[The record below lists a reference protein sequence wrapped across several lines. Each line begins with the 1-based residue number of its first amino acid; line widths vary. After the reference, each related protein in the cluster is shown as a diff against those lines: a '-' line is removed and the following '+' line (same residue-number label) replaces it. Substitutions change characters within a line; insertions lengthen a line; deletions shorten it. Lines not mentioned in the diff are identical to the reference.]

1 MLLDYVAGPVGQTFL
16 DGDAFIKV
24 IGGPVGGGKSTVALF
39 DLVTR
44 MVRQEPFMGVRRTKF
59 IILRN
64 TAQQL
69 EQTVKP
75 LIDEWLVKRVNGAMG
90 AWQLT
95 KKVFVIAFKLPDGT
109 TVSSEL
115 LLQAADTPDDVQRLL
130 SLEASAAWVEEARE
144 VDPEVFRGLRGR
156 VNRYPNMASGGVT
169 YPGVICSTNPP
180 PAGGFWHDL
189 MVNPPKNTQVY
200 LQPAAI
206 LGDGSINPEAE
217 NLTNLAPGYYDNLL
231 EGATEEWISVYLRNQ
246 YGAGNMGQPVYK
258 SSFKKSFHVSDV
270 PLMAVPQAINP
281 LLVGVDNGL
290 QAAAVIGQLDMRGR
304 VNILG
309 ECYVPEDQTMGFE
322 SFFDKMLIPKLRRD
336 YPQFRP
342 ENILFVMDPACWQ
355 RSQVNE
361 MTIAGV
367 VAQRGYRPIKASTN
381 DPEKR
386 IAAVEGLLVRQIDG
400 KAGLLIDPACTFL
413 TNAMEWGY
421 RYKKA
426 KGGITTTTPEKN
438 HYSHL
443 SDAGQYLA
451 LHYNTQINTGM
462 QDMRTKARPVTKAKY
477 TYN

>member
-1 MLLDYVAGPVGQTFL
+1 MLLDFTAGPIGQNFL
-16 DGDAFIKV
+16 DGDAFIKL
-24 IGGPVGGGKSTVALF
+24 ICGPVGGGKSTVALF
-39 DLVTR
+39 DLLNR
-44 MVRQEPFMGVRRTKF
+44 AIRQEPFMNERRTKF

-69 EQTVKP
+69 DQTIKP
-75 LIDEWLVKRVNGAMG
+75 LIDEWFIKRTGGMLG
-90 AWQLT
+90 DWQLT
-95 KKVFVIAFKLPDGT
+95 KKIFVMDFDLPDGT
-109 TVSSEL
+109 SVKSEF

-130 SLEASAAWVEEARE
+130 SLEATAAWVEEARE
-144 VDPEVFRGLRGR
+144 IDEEVFRGLRGR
-156 VNRYPNMASGGVT
+156 VRRYPNVASGGGT
-169 YPGVICSTNPP
+169 FPGVICSTNPP
-180 PAGGFWHDL
+180 PAGGFWHGF
-189 MVNPPKNTQVY
+189 MTKPPSNAAIFM
-200 LQPAAI
+200 QPAAI
-206 LGDGSINPEAE
+206 LDDGGINPEAE
-217 NLTNLAPGYYDNLL
+217 NLGNLAPGYYENLL
-231 EGATEEWISVYLRNQ
+231 EGATEAWRDVYLRNH

-322 SFFDKMLIPKLRRD
+322 SFFDKMLVPKLRRD
-336 YPQFRP
+336 YPQFKP

-361 MTIAGV
+361 DTIAGV
-367 VAQRGYRPIKASTN
+367 VAKRGYKPIKASTN

-400 KAGLLIDPACTFL
+400 KAGMLIDPTCTFL
-413 TNAMEWGY
+413 ADAMDWGY

-426 KGGITTTTPEKN
+426 KGGVMTTTPEKN

-462 QDMRTKARPVTKAKY
+462 HDTRTKARPVTRAKY
-477 TYN
+477 SYS